1 MSQSVSRWI
10 GNLSRRNLLR
20 GAGAVAGSLAA
31 ASALRGFPEKDQE
44 QGAATLPDFTGPAV
58 NPHWNSVGP
67 IVNEPQKTPLILL
80 TDRPV
85 QLETPRNYFTHAFTP
100 NEAFY
105 VRWHLDRIP
114 NLVDLK
120 EWRLH
125 IEGNV
130 SSPRAFS
137 FGDLLQKFRE
147 ETVVAVNQCS
157 GNSRSRLQPRVAG
170 GQWGNGAMG
179 NARWTGVKL
188 RDLLNAAGIK
198 SGSVQVQLQGLEQ
211 GEGPEGMGSR
221 TFQKSLDLDNPVMD
235 ECLVAYAMNGEPL
248 PMLNGFPVR
257 LVVPGYFA
265 TYWMKCL
272 TWIRVLD
279 KPDENFWMKTAY
291 RIPDTPRGTT
301 TPEVMKAG
309 GVKTVPIGRMPL
321 RSFLVSP
328 DGGTKIPAGMSVN
341 LRGIAFSGY
350 GRVTNVEISADNL
363 KTWKATKL
371 GEDFGAYSFR
381 TWECSWTA
389 KTPGRYSVAVRA
401 TDEKG
406 NVQPDEPV
414 WNPAGYLWNKVERQ
428 EFVVG
433 TAE

>member
-1 MSQSVSRWI
+1 MSRSALRWT
-10 GNLSRRNLLR
+10 GTFSRRELLR
-20 GAGAVAGSLAA
+20 GAGAVTGSLAA
-31 ASALRGFPEKDQE
+31 AAALHSLPETVQE
-44 QGAATLPDFTGPAV
+44 QGATTLPSFTGPGA

-67 IVNEPQKTPLILL
+67 IVSEPQKAPLILL

-85 QLETPRNYFTHAFTP
+85 QLETPRNCFASAFTP

-114 NLVDLK
+114 NTVDLK

-125 IEGNV
+125 VEGNV
-130 SSPRAFS
+130 ALPQAFS
-137 FGDLLQKFRE
+137 FGDLLRKFKE
-147 ETVVAVNQCS
+147 QTIAAVNQCS
-157 GNSRSRLQPRVAG
+157 GNSRSRLQPRVPG

-188 RDLLNAAGIK
+188 RDLLSAAGMK
-198 SGSVQVQLQGLEQ
+198 SGSLQVQLQGLEQ

-221 TFQKSLDLDNPVMD
+221 AFLKSLDLDNPVME
-235 ECLVAYAMNGEPL
+235 ECLVAYAMNGGPL

-272 TWIRVLD
+272 TRIRVLN
-279 KPDENFWMKTAY
+279 KADENFWMKAGY

-301 TPEVMKAG
+301 TPEAMKAG
-309 GVKTVPIGRMPL
+309 GVKTVPIGRMPV

-328 DGGTKIPAGMSVN
+328 DGSGKIPAGMNVN
-341 LRGIAFSGY
+341 LRGIAFSGN
-350 GRVTNVEISADNL
+350 GRVSKVELSDDNL
-363 KTWKATKL
+363 KTWKAVQL

-381 TWECSWTA
+381 TWNFLWTP

-406 NVQPDEPV
+406 NVQPDEVV
-414 WNPAGYLWNKVERQ
+414 WNPGGYLWNRIERQ

-433 TAE
+433 AAE